1 MKSNKLSILLA
12 ISALVISTLACA
24 LGGEPG
30 VSNVRMTTDE
40 TGETPTTVYS
50 PSDDFYVYFDVNGMD
65 TGTSFEGRWYALN
78 IEGEDPTV
86 PFQTIQYNLEEDV
99 TVVYFQLF
107 SDTEWPIGTYKV
119 EIYMNGVLSGTAEF
133 SVQ

>member
-1 MKSNKLSILLA
+1 MKSKKLSILLA
-12 ISALVISTLACA
+12 LSALVISSLACA

-65 TGTSFEGRWYALN
+65 TGTPFEGRWYALN
-78 IEGEDPTV
+78 IEGEDPNV
-86 PFQTIQYNLEEDV
+86 PFQTIEYSLEEDV
-99 TVVYFQLF
+99 TTVYFQLF
-107 SDTEWPIGTYKV
+107 SDTDWPVGTYKV

-133 SVQ
+133 TVQ